1 MRKIYNLVVVF
12 VSLLAS
18 TSLTAQQKITGKIVG
33 QNNAPLAG
41 ATITLDNSKKATV
54 STVDGLFEIVA
65 EKADQS
71 ITISYVGYNGQTI
84 IINEKS
90 YLLIQL
96 VANST
101 LLDDFIVVG
110 SRKAQ
115 RTKLNSIAPVDVIK
129 LSDVQLQMPQ
139 IGINE
144 LLNQLVPSFNSN
156 RQSASDGTE
165 HIDPASLRGLGPDQ
179 VLVLVNGK
187 RRHTTSLINYQN
199 TVGNGAVGTDLNAI
213 PTSAIDWVLLQAGNS
228 LLCPPP
234 TAAE

>member
-71 ITISYVGYNGQTI
+71 ITISYVGYNGQTV